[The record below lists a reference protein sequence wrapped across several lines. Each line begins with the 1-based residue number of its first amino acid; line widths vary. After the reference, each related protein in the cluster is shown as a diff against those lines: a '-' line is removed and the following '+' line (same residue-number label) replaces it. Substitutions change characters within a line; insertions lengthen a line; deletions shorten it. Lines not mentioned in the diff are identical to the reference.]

1 MEAGYGWPVA
11 HREGWPDLSGGEADF
26 YTALQQFN
34 ARSRNVKAIF
44 INQFGFDP
52 RSCGRQMPEDME
64 FLDIRKG
71 TDVEFGQSI
80 YEPFGIAQ
88 FEPLTFG
95 GICVVTN
102 ICGCTGFLRDV
113 TAGREVR
120 NVIVA
125 DYTRLADY
133 PYADIEDLQQINR
146 KVRDHIEAVEG
157 ARVAKEILDRLPK
170 NNAELDSLIDEGHR
184 LARTMSWDVV
194 VRKYLLNDLARVT
207 EPQPESRD
215 YRKAS

>member
-1 MEAGYGWPVA
+1 M
-11 HREGWPDLSGGEADF
+11 PDD
-26 YTALQQFN
+26 
-34 ARSRNVKAIF
+34 V
-44 INQFGFDP
+44 
-52 RSCGRQMPEDME
+52 E

-95 GICVVTN
+95 GICVVSN
-102 ICGCTGFLRDV
+102 VCGCTGFLRDV
-113 TAGREVR
+113 TAGRAVR

-125 DYTRLADY
+125 DYTNLGDY

-157 ARVAKEILDRLPK
+157 ARVAKEVLDRLPK
-170 NNAELDSLIDEGHR
+170 SDAELDSLIYEGHR
-184 LARTMSWDVV
+184 LADNMSWDVV
-194 VRKYLLNDLARVT
+194 VRKYLLNDLARIT
-207 EPQPESRD
+207 QQRPEPRN
-215 YRKAS
+215 YLKAS